1 MADSPFLAA
10 VAEVGDILGIDIL
23 NPLASDWMI
32 VAAKSSSKVI
42 VPDTVPRFEFRGDR
56 RISDYPVEQG
66 AFASYNKVV
75 TPYEIRMTMVCSGGL
90 VRQAENFIQGSL
102 GISSGYMQKDVFI
115 TTLEYMLDTT
125 DLFTIVT
132 PDKAYEN
139 ANMEHFDYKRET
151 RNGATMLII
160 EAWFREVRV
169 TASATYSDGGPVNSD
184 SPSAADPVSLGTVH
198 PGDTVSVSFPDQ
210 SPIQ

>member
-1 MADSPFLAA
+1 MADSPFLSA
-10 VAEVGDILGIDIL
+10 VAEAGDILGIDIL

-32 VAAKSSSKVI
+32 ADARTSSKVI

-75 TPYEIRMTMVCSGGL
+75 TPYEIRMTMVCSGL
-90 VRQAENFIQGSL
+90 NYAQNAISSL
-102 GISSGYMQKDVFI
+102 GLNLGQGFMQKSDFI
-115 TTLEYMLDTT
+115 DTLDYMLDTT

-132 PDKAYEN
+132 PDKAYES
-139 ANMEHFDYKRET
+139 ANLEHYDYKRET

-198 PGDTVSVSFPDQ
+198 AGDTVSVSFPDQ

>member
-1 MADSPFLAA
+1 MAESSFLAA
-10 VAEVGDILGIDIL
+10 VAEAGDILGIDIL

-32 VAAKSSSKVI
+32 VDGKTSAKII

-66 AFASYNKVV
+66 AFASYNKVA
-75 TPYEIRMTMVCSGGL
+75 TPYEIRMTMVCSGLNYAQGAISALGL
-90 VRQAENFIQGSL
+90 NLSQGF
-102 GISSGYMQKDVFI
+102 MQKSDFI
-115 TTLEYMLDTT
+115 DTLNYMLDTT

-139 ANMEHFDYKRET
+139 ANLEHYDYKRET
-151 RNGATMLII
+151 RDGATMLKI

-198 PGDTVSVSFPDQ
+198 TGDSVSVSGIPGQ
-210 SPIQ
+210 STIQ

>member
-1 MADSPFLAA
+1 MADSPFLSA
-10 VAEVGDILGIDIL
+10 VAEAGDILGIDIL

-32 VAAKSSSKVI
+32 ADARTSSKVI

-75 TPYEIRMTMVCSGGL
+75 TPYEIRMTMVCSGL
-90 VRQAENFIQGSL
+90 NYAQNAISSL
-102 GISSGYMQKDVFI
+102 GMNLGQGFMQKSDFI
-115 TTLEYMLDTT
+115 DTLDYMLDTT

-132 PDKAYEN
+132 PDKAYES
-139 ANMEHFDYKRET
+139 ANLEHYDYKRET

-184 SPSAADPVSLGTVH
+184 SPSATDPVSLGTVH

>member
-1 MADSPFLAA
+1 MPDSIFLAA
-10 VAEVGDILGIDIL
+10 VGEAGSILGVDIL

-32 VAAKSSSKVI
+32 ADAKTSAKII

-66 AFASYNKVV
+66 AFASYNKVA

-90 VRQAENFIQGSL
+90 VQQVESAIQNAL
-102 GISSGYMQKDVFI
+102 GLGSGYMQKSDFI
-115 TTLEYMLDTT
+115 DTLDYMLDTT

-132 PDKAYEN
+132 PDKAYTN
-139 ANMEHFDYKRET
+139 ANLEHYDYKRET

-160 EAWFREVRV
+160 EAWFREIRV
-169 TASATYSDGGPVNSD
+169 TASATYSDGGPVNSN
-184 SPSAADPVSLGTVH
+184 SPGAADPTSLGTVH

-210 SPIQ
+210 GTIQ

>member
-1 MADSPFLAA
+1 MPSSQLLAGI
-10 VAEVGDILGIDIL
+10 AEFGDLLGIDIL

-32 VAAKSSSKVI
+32 ADAQTSAKII
-42 VPDTVPRFEFRGDR
+42 VPDTVPKFEFRGDR

-66 AFASYNKVV
+66 AFASYNKVAK
-75 TPYEIRMTMVCSGGL
+75 PFEIRMTMVCGGL
-90 VRQAENFIQGSL
+90 NYAQSAINSL
-102 GISSGYMQKDVFI
+102 GLNIGNGFMQKSDFI
-115 TTLEYMLDTT
+115 DTLDYMLDTT

-139 ANMEHFDYKRET
+139 ANLEHYDYKRET

-160 EAWFREVRV
+160 EAWFREIRV
-169 TASATYSDGGPVNSD
+169 TASAAYTNTN
-184 SPSAADPVSLGTVH
+184 SPSAADTVNLGTVH
-198 PGDTVSVSFPDQ
+198 PGDKIDVVFPDQ